1 MVGWLLLVVGLLGFP
16 AWAAGDIA
24 QEIRRVETALSRIAA
39 DQQVVYQQFQ
49 MVQVMLRG
57 EESKMQPLQSYT
69 PPSPP
74 PNYDTVMREQNA
86 RAARIKHY
94 QDELDRLY
102 SRYLELETRRA
113 EFVQTLSALAQQRGK
128 ETER

>member
-1 MVGWLLLVVGLLGFP
+1 
-16 AWAAGDIA
+16 
-24 QEIRRVETALSRIAA
+24 
-39 DQQVVYQQFQ
+39 
-49 MVQVMLRG
+49 
-57 EESKMQPLQSYT
+57 KMQPLQSYT